1 MITNSSK
8 NIPLAENT
16 KHCTNA
22 FTKCRGLMFTSPL
35 RNKGLVFHFGKLQS
49 ISLHMFFVFYP
60 IDVLWLNKDRQV
72 VQMKKRFRPFT
83 LIARSQPSCY
93 VLELPSNTIDKTNTE
108 IGDTI
113 DF

>member
-1 MITNSSK
+1 
-8 NIPLAENT
+8 
-16 KHCTNA
+16 
-22 FTKCRGLMFTSPL
+22 MFTTPL

-60 IDVLWLNKDRQV
+60 IDVLWLNKEKQV
-72 VQMKKRFRPFT
+72 VQIKKRFKPFT
-83 LIARSQPSCY
+83 FVARSEPSCY
-93 VLELPSNTIDKTNTE
+93 VLELPAGIVDTSQTE